1 MAWLYL
7 PSIWPD
13 DAGAA
18 LSEALAAALAEA
30 VVVDLS
36 SVHVSNTG
44 TGDPPRGRGPGVA
57 LSSRLVRVVALRTAL
72 REALGSGLVNLI
84 VMLVPATDAP
94 HEGSGSAPI

>member
-36 SVHVSNTG
+36 SVQIG
-44 TGDPPRGRGPGVA
+44 A
-57 LSSRLVRVVALRTAL
+57 
-72 REALGSGLVNLI
+72 
-84 VMLVPATDAP
+84 
-94 HEGSGSAPI
+94 